1 VSGSGTLPERLAS
14 WLGRLQ
20 RPWSSE
26 RLRRL
31 LGRLRHGGV
40 GELLRPGPCERLFDD
55 YADWILAR
63 AAVDRRRLAALRRV
77 AARSDGVG
85 LPVFR
90 VLLCGD
96 ASAYDP
102 AWREAARASVEAQAY
117 PRWQWLDVGA
127 GSADDQGWVLILQ
140 CGERLAPDAL
150 LWLSEAIGANPA
162 WQLLYS
168 DSDRLLP
175 GGQLTAPF
183 FKPDWSPDLAVQPE
197 YPGGLL
203 AMRGGLWEGDG
214 AAAVDLWLWRAM
226 RAERGAVGHV
236 ARVLCHRSRDA
247 REGPDDS
254 ASALVRAASVARA
267 RYASSPPAVGRS
279 AMTQRVCL
287 TPHVPA
293 GTLVSIIIP
302 LRDKVAYLRDC
313 VDSIVAR
320 THGVDYEL
328 VVVDNGS
335 VEAETLAY
343 LAELPTRR
351 DLRAR
356 VVRAD
361 LPFNWSQVNNIGV
374 GEATGNVLLFLNND
388 TEVINPDWLMQLAGH
403 ALRPDIGVVGALLL
417 YPDGTV
423 QHAGVVVGM
432 NHWADH
438 AGAGRLPR
446 GHDPDSPSVPTAVT
460 RNVLAVT
467 GACLCVSRALYAQLG
482 GLDERFLICGSDVAF
497 GLEAWRAGRYN
508 LFCAESRLVHHESK
522 TRGREVP
529 AVDFEM
535 SARCYEPWRTQAVD
549 PFHNPNLALYT
560 TEPRLALRSGGR

>member
-1 VSGSGTLPERLAS
+1 VSRLGTLPARLAG
-14 WLGRLQ
+14 WFGRLL
-20 RPWSSE
+20 RPWSVE

-31 LGRLRHGGV
+31 LGRLRRGGMAALIDPDS
-40 GELLRPGPCERLFDD
+40 GERVYND
-55 YADWILAR
+55 YAAWISAR
-63 AAVDRRRLAALRRV
+63 AALDRPRLRALRRA
-77 AARSDGVG
+77 AARPGRAG
-85 LPVFR
+85 LPAFQ
-90 VLLCGD
+90 VLLCADDSVGR
-96 ASAYDP
+96 
-102 AWREAARASVEAQAY
+102 AWPETARASVEAQAY
-117 PRWQWLDVGA
+117 PHWQWLDVGA
-127 GSADDQGWVLILQ
+127 GPAADRAWVVMLQG
-140 CGERLAPDAL
+140 GEQLASDAL
-150 LWLSEAIGANPA
+150 LWLAEAIAANPG
-162 WQLLYS
+162 WHLLYS
-168 DSDRLLP
+168 DSDQVLP
-175 GGQLTAPF
+175 GGQRTAPF

-203 AMRGGLWEGDG
+203 AMRGGLWDGDG
-214 AAAVDLWLWRAM
+214 AGAADLWLRQAM
-226 RAERGAVGHV
+226 RAERSAVGHI
-236 ARVLCHRSRDA
+236 ARVLCHRSAHAHAHD
-247 REGPDDS
+247 G
-254 ASALVRAASVARA
+254 ASELARAARAMGA
-267 RYASSPPAVGRS
+267 RYGAAAPAVGRS
-279 AMTQRVCL
+279 AATRRVCL
-287 TPHVPA
+287 TPSIPA

-320 THGVDYEL
+320 TRGVEYEL

-335 VEAETLAY
+335 VEAATLDY
-343 LAELPTRR
+343 LAELPARQ

-374 GEATGNVLLFLNND
+374 AEATGNVLLFLNND
-388 TEVINPDWLMQLAGH
+388 TEVINPDWLTQLAGH

-438 AGAGRLPR
+438 AGVGRPPR

-467 GACLCVSRALYAQLG
+467 GACLCVSRALYEQLG

-529 AVDFEM
+529 AIDFEM
-535 SARCYEPWRTQAVD
+535 SARCYEPWRTRAVD
-549 PFHNPNLALYT
+549 PCYNPNLALFT
-560 TEPRLALRSGGR
+560 TEPRLALRAGER